1 MPPTPKGAMDS
12 DKKKY
17 QQFLQGAFEKYKNT
31 SQDVMIKFRHAIA
44 TGFKIPV
51 AAQPHY

>member
-1 MPPTPKGAMDS
+1 MQTCRLLAGGPEGLPPTPKGAMDS

-31 SQDVMIKFRHAIA
+31 SQDVMIKFR
-44 TGFKIPV
+44 
-51 AAQPHY
+51 